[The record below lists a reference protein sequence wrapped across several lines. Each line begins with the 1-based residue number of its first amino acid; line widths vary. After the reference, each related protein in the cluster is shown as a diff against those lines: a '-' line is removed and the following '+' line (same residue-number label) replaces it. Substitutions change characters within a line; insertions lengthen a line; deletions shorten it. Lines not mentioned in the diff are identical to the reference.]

1 MFLVVIGWT
10 LFAIDDVSLLGS
22 YIGAMFG
29 AGGAGFISSQVLYYL
44 RSYAPM
50 LVILIIASI
59 PLGKNLFNK
68 LPHKLRAVL
77 VPILIV
83 FVLVTAT
90 AYLVDST
97 YNPFLYFRF

>member
-10 LFAIDDVSLLGS
+10 LFAIDDVSTLGS
-22 YIGAMFG
+22 YIGVMFG
-29 AGGAGFISSQVLYYL
+29 AGGAGLMSSQVLYYL
-44 RSYAPM
+44 RSYGPM
-50 LVILIIASI
+50 LIILIIASI
-59 PLGKNLFNK
+59 PLGKKLFNK
-68 LPHKLRAVL
+68 LPEKVRAVL

-83 FVLVTAT
+83 FVLVIAT